1 MFVSPIDA
9 FPTEPFDRS
18 TTAATAT
25 VAQSWAR
32 RLIFVYDQP
41 VAAPSFGTRTST
53 SISSGA
59 TAVWNT
65 PVKNSDA
72 RTRPLIPGTPDD
84 ELAVEREDYGR

>member
-1 MFVSPIDA
+1 MFVRATDA
-9 FPTEPFDRS
+9 RSMEPLPW

-41 VAAPSFGTRTST
+41 AAPSFGTRTCT

-59 TAVWNT
+59 SAVWNT
-65 PVKNSDA
+65 
-72 RTRPLIPGTPDD
+72 R
-84 ELAVEREDYGR
+84 